1 LGEESQAGK
10 NAASAEALIAAYLS
24 ANKAYA
30 SLAGIPI
37 VGPALGAAAASIA
50 VIAGLKNVQKIQ
62 TTKPKAATGGM
73 IYGPSHRNGGVP
85 IEAEG
90 GEYII
95 NRAAMNVPGVAG
107 MAAMLNSVARPRFEN
122 GGIVQP
128 DFTAQQE
135 MFNRMAQTPVKTY
148 VLANDVTNAQQASWQ
163 IENLSR
169 L

>member
-1 LGEESQAGK
+1 
-10 NAASAEALIAAYLS
+10 
-24 ANKAYA
+24 
-30 SLAGIPI
+30 
-37 VGPALGAAAASIA
+37 
-50 VIAGLKNVQKIQ
+50 
-62 TTKPKAATGGM
+62 
-73 IYGPSHRNGGVP
+73 
-85 IEAEG
+85 
-90 GEYII
+90 
-95 NRAAMNVPGVAG
+95 